1 VKPCLGREIV
11 GEDTL
16 VIGFGG
22 RVRALSSTI
31 VGGGLR
37 ELTHV
42 VFHRVDPDFNEPNP
56 ARYAE
61 SLLEKLEL
69 PRKSSAVF
77 LTAVDVVKER
87 IELEVN
93 SPTKIALIASIGLS
107 HGASIGIK
115 RSKERPGTINIL
127 LFVKKPLAD
136 RAFIDLA
143 GVVSGAKAI
152 ALVDLIL
159 SRGYNLGRVYATV
172 TDALVIASEMDS
184 ADREFYAGPATPVG
198 SEVAKLVYEAII
210 SMGLKGMGVEERFR
224 NIFGVDL
231 KWVAETAAEIYRRAP
246 IPSLSEAE
254 VEGEVEAELRRLL
267 RDPNIWALA
276 LAARNLDWHG
286 LAGALPELGRD
297 EYLGDSKKILA
308 DELLGITLALY
319 INGWKALFAYYWI
332 DSAKEGFEEL
342 GDKPM
347 FMDDI
352 LASLI
357 GSILSRIYDRHLT
370 R

>member
-1 VKPCLGREIV
+1 MLRKEMV

-16 VIGFGG
+16 IIEFGG

-31 VGGGLR
+31 IGGGLR

-42 VFHRVDPDFNEPNP
+42 IFHRVDPDFNEPDP
-56 ARYAE
+56 TRYAE
-61 SLLEKLEL
+61 SLLEKLKL

-77 LTAVDVVKER
+77 LTAVDVVKEH
-87 IELEVN
+87 IELEVD
-93 SPTKIALIASIGLS
+93 SPTKIALVASVGLS
-107 HGASIGIK
+107 HGASIRTRG
-115 RSKERPGTINIL
+115 SGERPGTINIL
-127 LFVKKPLAD
+127 LFVEKPLAD
-136 RAFIDLA
+136 RALIDLA
-143 GVVSGAKAI
+143 GVVSGVKAI
-152 ALVDLIL
+152 ALADLAL
-159 SRGYNLGRVYATV
+159 SRGYNLGRVYATI
-172 TDALVIASEMDS
+172 TDALVIASRMDS
-184 ADREFYAGPATPVG
+184 EDREFYAGPATPIG
-198 SEVAKLVYEAII
+198 SEAAKLVYEAMI
-210 SMGLKGMGVEERFR
+210 SAGLKGMGVEERFR

-231 KWVAETAAEIYRRAP
+231 SWVAEAAAKIYRRAP

-254 VEGEVEAELRRLL
+254 VEREVETELRELL

-286 LAGALPELGRD
+286 LAGTLPELSRD
-297 EYLGDSKKILA
+297 EYLSDSKKILA

-332 DSAKEGFEEL
+332 DSAKEGFEEF

-357 GSILSRIYDRHLT
+357 GSILSKIYDRHLG